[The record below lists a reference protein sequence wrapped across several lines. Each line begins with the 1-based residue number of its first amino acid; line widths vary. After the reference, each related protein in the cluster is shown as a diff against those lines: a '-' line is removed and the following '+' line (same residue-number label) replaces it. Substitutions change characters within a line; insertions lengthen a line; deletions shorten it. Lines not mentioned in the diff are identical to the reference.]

1 MQTIKESTM
10 NTIKKINEQIENVET
25 NADIEEAYIKS
36 LFYWDVRNQE
46 VSCVK
51 GNVAHEI
58 VSYFYSDE
66 TDEKINWMTIAKNE
80 PIYNQEL
87 GILIPNL
94 PRFDPKKY
102 YSFMIKDNIIIPV
115 KVAKRILKKIN
126 KEATLEEQ
134 NGKDNKI

>member
-1 MQTIKESTM
+1 M

-25 NADIEEAYIKS
+25 NAVIEEAYRKA
-36 LFYWDVRNQE
+36 LFYWDIKNQE
-46 VSCVK
+46 IPCVK

-66 TDEKINWMTIAKNE
+66 TDEKINWFTITKNE

-94 PRFDPKKY
+94 PKFDHKKY
-102 YSFMIKDNIIIPV
+102 YSFMIKYNVIIPI
-115 KVAKRILKKIN
+115 KVAKKILKKI
-126 KEATLEEQ
+126 
-134 NGKDNKI
+134 

>member
-1 MQTIKESTM
+1 M